1 LAYPL
6 SRKLRIEPPTTW
18 RGLDV
23 AELWRYRELLYFFVW
38 RDIKVRYK
46 QTALGATW
54 AIVQPLATTV
64 LFAVFFG
71 RLGGLSRQVD
81 QPYSV
86 FLYVALSLWTFFSTA
101 VVVSANSLVG
111 SSHLISKVYFPRVL
125 VPISAIVSPL
135 VDFAVAFAFLIVL
148 LLFYGITPS
157 PQIVALPVFVLGA
170 VACAAGAG
178 IMLAALIVSYRD
190 FRYVLMF
197 AMQLWLFATPV
208 LYPLTIIPERWRP
221 LYALNPMVGMV
232 TGARAVVFGEPL
244 PALEILVSFS
254 AALFILLIG
263 VRYFLKVERRF
274 ADVI

>member
-1 LAYPL
+1 
-6 SRKLRIEPPTTW
+6 
-18 RGLDV
+18 
-23 AELWRYRELLYFFVW
+23 
-38 RDIKVRYK
+38 
-46 QTALGATW
+46 
-54 AIVQPLATTV
+54 
-64 LFAVFFG
+64 
-71 RLGGLSRQVD
+71 
-81 QPYSV
+81 V